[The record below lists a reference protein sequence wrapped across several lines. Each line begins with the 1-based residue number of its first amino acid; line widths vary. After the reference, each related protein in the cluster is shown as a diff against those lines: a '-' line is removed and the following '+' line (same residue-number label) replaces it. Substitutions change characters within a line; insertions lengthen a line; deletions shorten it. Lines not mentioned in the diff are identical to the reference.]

1 MRIIIETEERAASIV
16 QPLVPGVAAA
26 PATTTQAGV
35 TQPAA
40 TFAPGLQAI
49 APSSP
54 TAFDGGAAPRL
65 PSMAVPEAPEA
76 TGNGLYAPLESADVS
91 VVNVGAAPRMSTARE
106 VIAQSVPGMVL
117 PPSAPLPNE
126 ISAEEHIEPPADR
139 LRLAHDEVVFA
150 AGMPAGSAPEVPKH
164 ERSTHAA
171 ARRRSARDES
181 R

>member
-16 QPLVPGVAAA
+16 QPLVAGVAAA

-126 ISAEEHIEPPADR
+126 ISVEEHIEPPADR